1 MMKKSLPTM
10 CLMAHVESAIM
21 YLQYRVDPLNWNNVF
36 GFFKSYHVN
45 VNSHSHLTNFK
56 LNYYFSTQKAILI
69 NWLHMPSLFDDWSQR
84 DIFKKYFRCR
94 SKSFKWTNNC
104 TTGSHILCWS
114 IFFSFWCCPK
124 FLIRSRSVES
134 FYLKI

>member
-1 MMKKSLPTM
+1 MAQPKKKKKKNVQKMMKKSLPTM

-69 NWLHMPSLFDDWSQR
+69 NS
-84 DIFKKYFRCR
+84 DI
-94 SKSFKWTNNC
+94 
-104 TTGSHILCWS
+104 IA
-114 IFFSFWCCPK
+114 
-124 FLIRSRSVES
+124 
-134 FYLKI
+134 